1 MMLATVQRQESPTA
15 GRHNVEM
22 TAQVVSLWCRDGMR
36 CAPVVIGMANGK
48 LKHK

>member
-22 TAQVVSLWCRDGMR
+22 TAQVVSLRCRDVMR
-36 CAPVVIGMANGK
+36 CAPVMRGTIR
-48 LKHK
+48 LTETQ